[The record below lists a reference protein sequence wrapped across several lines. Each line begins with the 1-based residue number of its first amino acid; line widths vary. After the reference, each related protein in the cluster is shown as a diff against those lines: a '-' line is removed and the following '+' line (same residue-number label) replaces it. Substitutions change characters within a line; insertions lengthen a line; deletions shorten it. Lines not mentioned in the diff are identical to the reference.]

1 MTDHLLNEDSS
12 DHSRQREEP
21 TRRLVGIGHPSARGR
36 PWEFRRRRPVP
47 IQDQAIAVVAPED
60 LILSKLYWAKDSE
73 SELQQRDVRLL
84 VDSIQD
90 LDWPYLDRWAETL
103 GVSAFL
109 ERSKST

>member
-1 MTDHLLNEDSS
+1 MSRTSKGYSIIHNDSVIKA
-12 DHSRQREEP
+12 DFIIRKDEP
-21 TRRLVGIGHPSARGR
+21 YRRL
-36 PWEFRRRRPVP
+36 EFKRRRYVP
-47 IQDQAIAVVAPED
+47 IQDHTIAVVAPED

-73 SELQQRDVRLL
+73 SELQQRDVRVL

-103 GVSAFL
+103 GVSALL